1 MNEAIA
7 PPVGQDDNTAVLA
20 KQNEYLARLMEQ
32 NMLIIDLLERE
43 SASQREVT
51 IANFN
56 MPFWALAGFLVKV
69 SLASIPALF
78 VLAVMGFVIFLMIS
92 LVVTV
97 LGFALF

>member
-1 MNEAIA
+1 MNDAIA
-7 PPVGQDDNTAVLA
+7 PPVGQDNNAAVLA

-32 NMLIIDLLERE
+32 NMVIIDLLERE

-56 MPFWALAGFLVKV
+56 MPFWALVGFLVKV

-78 VLAVMGFVIFLMIS
+78 VLAAIGFVIS
-92 LVVTV
+92 LVLTA
-97 LGFALF
+97 LGLALF